1 MSYLYFD
8 LQDRTTIVNK
18 MRIWR
23 YDGDISKVPEIDKKY
38 VDYTSV
44 KVDATILNIKDDQK

>member
-44 KVDATILNIKDDQK
+44 KVDATILNIKDD

>member
-1 MSYLYFD
+1 
-8 LQDRTTIVNK
+8 

-23 YDGDISKVPEIDKKY
+23 YNGDMSKVPEIDKKY

-44 KVDATILNIKDDQK
+44 KVDATILNVKEDGLEEKIFEKAVRR